1 MLLSTHG
8 AVLLVAY
15 DQLKAVCPS
24 TLAASLLAK
33 VFASVSTYPVQV
45 VRSVM
50 QQRPSAGME
59 PAHSALLPTISSLW
73 ISGGPFAFYR
83 GLSVQLIRTVP
94 QAMAFFSFYEII
106 LEQLTNSWEL
116 TNSGE
121 PVAIR

>member
-24 TLAASLLAK
+24 TLVASLLAK

-59 PAHSALLPTISSLW
+59 QAHAALLPTISSLW
-73 ISGGPFAFYR
+73 ISGGPLAFYR
-83 GLSVQLIRTVP
+83 GLSAQLIRTVP

-106 LEQLTNSWEL
+106 LEQLTYPWEL